1 MHSNTGAMHAP
12 CTGAMR
18 LWLISACT
26 LHMPFPGQPASC
38 FLTNLVQAV
47 SVLSQGAA
55 GGSGS
60 DSGTQTAGG
69 DRWGADEIHCPF
81 AK

>member
-1 MHSNTGAMHAP
+1 
-12 CTGAMR
+12 
-18 LWLISACT
+18 
-26 LHMPFPGQPASC
+26 MPLPGQPASC
-38 FLTNLVQAV
+38 LLTNLVQAV

-69 DRWGADEIHCPF
+69 DRWGAPMGDPSALAQSLLLAAIVIPVTLQGTCVLGMSL
-81 AK
+81 AV